1 MADRDAGSG
10 IPSGDRAALATVVVA
25 VDGPSGSGKSST
37 ARGVAGRLGLR
48 YLDTGAMYRAMT
60 WWLLEHGVEVT
71 DEAAVAACT
80 DRPVMAVG
88 TDPTAPTIAVDGVD
102 VSAPIRGHAVTA
114 AVSHVSAVPAVRARL
129 VDVQRA
135 LIGAGGVVVEGRDI
149 GTVVAPGAAVKVF
162 LVASPDARA
171 WRRHAEGGPDS
182 QPDSGTSLA
191 DTGTALRRRDE
202 MDSTRMLSPLA
213 QAADAIVVD
222 STEHSLDEVIETIV
236 GLVEDTFRTGRDQPE
251 SR

>member
-10 IPSGDRAALATVVVA
+10 MPSGDRAALATVVVA

-37 ARGVAGRLGLR
+37 ARGVARRLGLR

-60 WWLLEHGVEVT
+60 WWLLEHGVDIT
-71 DEAAVAACT
+71 DPAAVAAHA
-80 DRPVMAVG
+80 DRPVMTVG
-88 TDPTAPTIAVDGVD
+88 TDPVAPMIVVDGVD
-102 VSAPIRGHAVTA
+102 VSAPIRGAAVTA
-114 AVSHVSAVPAVRARL
+114 AVSQVSAVPAVRARL

-149 GTVVAPGAAVKVF
+149 GTVVAPDAAVKVF

-171 WRRHAEGGPDS
+171 RRRHAEGGRGS
-182 QPDSGTSLA
+182 VT

-202 MDSTRMLSPLA
+202 MDSARVLSPLA
-213 QAADAIVVD
+213 QPGDATVVD
-222 STEHSLDEVIETIV
+222 STEHSLDEVVETIV
-236 GLVEDTFRTGRDQPE
+236 GLVEDTFRTGRDQPDAP
-251 SR
+251 